1 MFTRDDPGP
10 RELRLANYSW
20 PNLILLPALMGA
32 LHATTYTLIISLFLD
47 RAFGFSGGRPAPW
60 PGAIVLIW
68 LASFWTTRVI
78 GRLSLGSRTGQV
90 VSLVSWLATLLLWFA
105 AEPVYREAR
114 IWSDPGS
121 LVQDN
126 AYLIPPLLIA
136 MITWWQGIRYATDQS
151 SITAEDTRGAVQRS
165 WLIMGG
171 SIVLA
176 IFIGG
181 DTGDLAMQSARFA
194 VPLLLILSLAL
205 VAGAELETT
214 RRIAARRG
222 GHPPG
227 WARWF
232 RLVSGLSTFV
242 VFVTIVVLALLG
254 PQVLGAVVDV
264 LFAVLRLVGTAIGYI
279 LYAVLFTLFQIV
291 MGFVWLL
298 EQVFGDVFGPIGP
311 PEVPVINPPG
321 GEELLPEEQEPTEQ
335 WEYAILLR
343 WVVLGLVLIALAI
356 VLFRITRRSSTQD
369 DEGIVE
375 EHRDSVF
382 SADLARQQ
390 LRDLFRR
397 RQREER
403 RRPLDLD
410 RNPADV
416 RDVMRYLETLAVR
429 QGVGRREAETS
440 SDFLERLR
448 AVWSGVS
455 PSLLDFNGRYQRI
468 RYGDHPDTRDGPEY
482 EPSLRDWTDVWT
494 RRKDIE
500 IEPAASS
507 GKQDVGKDTTR

>member
-10 RELRLANYSW
+10 QERRLASYSW
-20 PNLILLPALMGA
+20 PNLVLLPALMGA
-32 LHATTYTLIISLFLD
+32 VHATTYTLLISIFLD

-60 PGAIVLIW
+60 PGAIMLIW
-68 LASFWTTRVI
+68 LASFWTTRAI
-78 GRLSLGSRTGQV
+78 DRFSLESRAGQV
-90 VSLVSWLATLLLWFA
+90 VSLLCWLATLLLWFA

-121 LVQDN
+121 LVQGN
-126 AYLIPPLLIA
+126 AYLIPPLLIS
-136 MITWWQGIRYATDQS
+136 MITWWQGIRYAADQS
-151 SITAEDTRGAVQRS
+151 SLTAEDTRGTVQRS

-181 DTGDLAMQSARFA
+181 GTGDLAMRAARIA

-214 RRIAARRG
+214 RRIAVRRG

-242 VFVTIVVLALLG
+242 VVVTIVVLALLG
-254 PQVLGAVVDV
+254 PQVLGAVVEV
-264 LFAVLRLVGTAIGYI
+264 IFGVLRLVGTAIGYI
-279 LYAVLFTLFQIV
+279 LYAVLFTVYQII

-298 EQVFGDVFGPIGP
+298 EELFGDIFGPITP
-311 PEVPVINPPG
+311 PEAPVINPPE
-321 GEELLPEEQEPTEQ
+321 GEPLLPDEQEPTEQ
-335 WEYAILLR
+335 WKYAILLR
-343 WVVLGLVLIALAI
+343 WVVLGLVLVALAI
-356 VLFRITRRSSTQD
+356 VLFRITRRSSQVS

-403 RRPLDLD
+403 HLPLDLD
-410 RNPADV
+410 GNPADV
-416 RDVMRYLETLAVR
+416 RDVMRYLETLALR

-468 RYGDHPDTRDGPEY
+468 RYGDYPDTRDGPEY
-482 EPSLRDWTDVWT
+482 GPSLSDWTDVWN
-494 RRKDIE
+494 RRKDAE
-500 IEPAASS
+500 SPES
-507 GKQDVGKDTTR
+507 RHE

>member
-1 MFTRDDPGP
+1 M
-10 RELRLANYSW
+10 
-20 PNLILLPALMGA
+20 
-32 LHATTYTLIISLFLD
+32 
-47 RAFGFSGGRPAPW
+47 
-60 PGAIVLIW
+60 LIW
-68 LASFWTTRVI
+68 LASFWTTRAI
-78 GRLSLGSRTGQV
+78 SRLAVGARAGQL
-90 VSLVSWLATLLLWFA
+90 VSLVCWLLTLLLWFA

-121 LVQDN
+121 LVQGN
-126 AYLIPPLLIA
+126 AYLIPPLLIS

-151 SITAEDTRGAVQRS
+151 SLTAEDTRGTVQRS

-176 IFIGG
+176 IFVGG
-181 DTGDLAMQSARFA
+181 DTGDLAMRAARIA

-214 RRIAARRG
+214 RRIAVRRG

-242 VFVTIVVLALLG
+242 VVITIVVLALLG
-254 PQVLGAVVDV
+254 PHVLGAVVEV
-264 LFAVLRLVGTAIGYI
+264 MFAVLRLVGTVIGYI
-279 LYAVLFTLFQIV
+279 LYAVLFTLFQII

-298 EQVFGDVFGPIGP
+298 EELFGDIFGPITP
-311 PEVPVINPPG
+311 PEAPVINPPV
-321 GEELLPEEQEPTEQ
+321 GEELFPEEQEATEQ

-343 WVVLGLVLIALAI
+343 WVVLGLVLIALAV
-356 VLFRITRRSSTQD
+356 VLFRITRRSSPAS

-403 RRPLDLD
+403 HRPLDLD
-410 RNPADV
+410 GNPADV

-455 PSLLDFNGRYQRI
+455 PSLLDFNGRYQQI

-482 EPSLRDWTDVWT
+482 GPALRDWTEVWA
-494 RRKDIE
+494 RRKDA
-500 IEPAASS
+500 EPPEQRH
-507 GKQDVGKDTTR
+507 G